1 MKHTLYSS
9 IAAISISFLSLLSQA
24 ESPQNCPEFL
34 NQDFKKLHDST
45 NVNLCEVY
53 KGKPLVIV
61 NTASHCGYTKQFSG
75 LEKLYKKY
83 KEQGVELIGFTSDSF
98 RQAAKSEKEAAS
110 ICYKNYGV
118 TFTMLAPTPVKGN
131 KANPV
136 FAYLSDKSDNP
147 SWNFNKYLVSADGA
161 EIKKYGS
168 KIKPLGD
175 SLEKDLNAL
184 LAKN

>member
-1 MKHTLYSS
+1 MKRSLHLS
-9 IAAISISFLSLLSQA
+9 IAAILISSLSVISKA
-24 ESPQNCPEFL
+24 ESPQKCPDFL
-34 NQDFKKLHDST
+34 NQNFKKLHDSKD
-45 NVNLCEVY
+45 VNLCEIY

-83 KEQGVELIGFTSDSF
+83 QEQGVELIGFTSNTF

-118 TFTMLAPTPVKGN
+118 TFTMLAPTPVKG
-131 KANPV
+131 KETNPV
-136 FAYLSDKSDNP
+136 FSYLSEKSDNP

-161 EIKKYGS
+161 VVKKYGS
-168 KIKPLGD
+168 KIKPVGD
-175 SLEKDLNAL
+175 TLEKDLSAL